1 MQGCDMMKLIKGKE
15 RKNEGRKKIR
25 SRDPMARV
33 WNKTL
38 KMERKMYG
46 EKIQREKEVKNQK
59 KNALKIFIGM

>member
-46 EKIQREKEVKNQK
+46 EKI
-59 KNALKIFIGM
+59 